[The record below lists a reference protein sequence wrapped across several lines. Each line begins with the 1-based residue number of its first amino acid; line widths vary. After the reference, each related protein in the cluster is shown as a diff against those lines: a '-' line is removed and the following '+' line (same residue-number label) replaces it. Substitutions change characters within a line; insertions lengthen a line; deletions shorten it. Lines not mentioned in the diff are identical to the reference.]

1 MAKPIATT
9 RTGEQPRIG
18 PLNAARRW
26 YLVHTQAGREA
37 IAQINLRRQG
47 YQTFLPI
54 GLRTTRHARKLR
66 TAEAAYFPG
75 YLFVSIDL
83 ATQGWRPINGTLG
96 VIRLFATDAS
106 PTPVPTGVV
115 EQLIDLADSSGL
127 LAGAPSFAPGD
138 PVRLIAGP
146 FADTLG
152 VVQGQSGHER
162 VRVLLAIMGGEI
174 VMEVPL
180 LLCEAAPT

>member
-1 MAKPIATT
+1 MAKPMATT
-9 RTGEQPRIG
+9 RTDDQPRFDR
-18 PLNAARRW
+18 LSAAPRW
-26 YLVHTQAGREA
+26 YLVQTQTGREA
-37 IAQINLRRQG
+37 IAQINLRRQR
-47 YQTFLPI
+47 YRTFLPI
-54 GLRTTRHARKLR
+54 GVRTTRHARKLR
-66 TAEAAYFPG
+66 TTEAAYFPG

-83 ATQGWRPINGTLG
+83 ATQAWRPINGTLG
-96 VIRLFATDAS
+96 VIRLFASEAS

-127 LAGAPSFAPGD
+127 LAAAPSFAPGD

-152 VVQGQSGHER
+152 VVQGQSGRER
-162 VRVLLAIMGGEI
+162 VRVLLAIMSGEI
-174 VMEVPL
+174 VIEVPR